1 MIVTISI
8 VEMLSRAVRV
18 KIPNGVLPEK
28 AMEVVRKKYDDGKIV
43 LDADDFV
50 DHSGE
55 FNIADIDADDIDGF
69 EYQLNEQ
76 GEEV

>member
-1 MIVTISI
+1 MIVTITI
-8 VEMLSRAVRV
+8 VEMHSRAVRV
-18 KIPNGVLPEK
+18 KIPNGVQPEK
-28 AMEVVRKKYDDGKIV
+28 AMEVVQKKYDDGEIV

-50 DHSGE
+50 DHFGQLK
-55 FNIADIDADDIDGF
+55 IADIDADDIDGF